1 MTLLTTLTL
10 VLILKLMEMWM
21 LQMIC
26 SWWNWTRG
34 ISRCRLTILMHE
46 PSHFGSW
53 EQQEFDGLFR
63 WTRYTAAVLLLRA
76 IIIHCTWRLEEAEA
90 LTLSSISG
98 RLAWTG
104 RSVFAWLKGRS
115 AFACTFKKSVFA
127 WLKVWFCSSCTSL
140 RKYIGSMLVVE
151 TRAVRVAVLPVF
163 FQHYPELNVRNSHL
177 QLQRGNGFFLH
188 CLAHLLHTC
197 ISAFCFHDTFICRA

>member
-10 VLILKLMEMWM
+10 VPILKLMEMLM
-21 LQMIC
+21 RQMIY

-90 LTLSSISG
+90 LTGESISW
-98 RLAWTG
+98 RLVWTG
-104 RSVFAWLKGRS
+104 RSVFAWLK
-115 AFACTFKKSVFA
+115 
-127 WLKVWFCSSCTSL
+127 VWFCLSCTCL
-140 RKYIGSMLVVE
+140 RKYIGWYASG
-151 TRAVRVAVLPVF
+151 RAVRVTCYITCVSSTLPRV
-163 FQHYPELNVRNSHL
+163 ECNK
-177 QLQRGNGFFLH
+177 
-188 CLAHLLHTC
+188 
-197 ISAFCFHDTFICRA
+197 

>member
-1 MTLLTTLTL
+1 M
-10 VLILKLMEMWM
+10 K
-21 LQMIC
+21 
-26 SWWNWTRG
+26 
-34 ISRCRLTILMHE
+34 
-46 PSHFGSW
+46 
-53 EQQEFDGLFR
+53 
-63 WTRYTAAVLLLRA
+63 
-76 IIIHCTWRLEEAEA
+76 TWRGWGAD
-90 LTLSSISG
+90 LSSISG

-115 AFACTFKKSVFA
+115 AFACTFKKNQFLL

-177 QLQRGNGFFLH
+177 QLQRGNGFFFTLPCTSVTYLH
-188 CLAHLLHTC
+188 FRILFPWYIHLPSVSNVLPSVKNNVRRSFCRVCTWQADSNGPLFSVLRRAILICLESIIQIWEANANYIDL
-197 ISAFCFHDTFICRA
+197 SS